1 MTKILVTGST
11 GQLGQALRSVS
22 DLYSSLSLHFFSKQ
36 ELDITD
42 TNAVE
47 SALTSQPWD
56 YVINCAALTKVDLAE
71 TEPEKALLIN
81 GKAPA
86 ILAKACKRNGI
97 HLIHISTDY
106 VFDGEKG
113 SPYTPHDLPNPIN
126 QYGATKWEGE
136 KAIQAIGGDFSII
149 RTSWLYSEFGK
160 NFYTNILKKEEAGEP
175 LYVTNEHIG
184 SPTYAKNLANHI
196 LTRTKNSCILKGI
209 SHFSDGEAMTWLEL
223 AKKIVKEKKI
233 KTSITGSKKQQAST
247 LRPFKSVITD

>member
-47 SALTSQPWD
+47 SVFTSQPWD
-56 YVINCAALTKVDLAE
+56 YVINCAAFTNVDLAE
-71 TEPEKALLIN
+71 KEPEKALLIN

-113 SPYTPHDLPNPIN
+113 SPYTPQDLPNPIN

-149 RTSWLYSEFGK
+149 RTSWLYSEFGN
-160 NFYTNILKKEEAGEP
+160 NFYTKILKKAESGEP

-223 AKKIVKEKKI
+223 AKKIVQEREMQTIVFENNI
-233 KTSITGSKKQQAST
+233 KSITT
-247 LRPFKSVITD
+247 RPKISSITF